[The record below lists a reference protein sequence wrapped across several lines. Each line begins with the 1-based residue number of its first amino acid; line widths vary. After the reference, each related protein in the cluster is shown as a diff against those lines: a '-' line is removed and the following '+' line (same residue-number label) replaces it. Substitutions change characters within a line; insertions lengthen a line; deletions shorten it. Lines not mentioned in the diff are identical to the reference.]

1 LSIEQLFC
9 LESLFIIHIVHL
21 LFVELPRI
29 LAHLRQILAHAL
41 GILANLQ
48 KILADSNEIIV
59 ITNEL
64 FKTHQI
70 ITLTRMSPHLG
81 QLDKVHALPLLMPHT
96 IVFDQSKYHYMGTR
110 MLLR

>member
-1 LSIEQLFC
+1 MSIEQLFC

-29 LAHLRQILAHAL
+29 LAHLRQ
-41 GILANLQ
+41 
-48 KILADSNEIIV
+48 ILADSNEIIV